1 MVGKPSLLL
10 ALAGTAAL
18 LIAAHAAAVAEGPPP
33 PTRMGVSIKQSVEE
47 RDKAAAR
54 RNRALDLREQ
64 AARAAEARLKADM
77 EASEPPAGRTNAK
90 AEPQEDQFDALARIY
105 QAMKPVKAAKVFEQ
119 LELEVQ
125 MKVAQKMRDRS
136 TAMILAAMTPEAAA
150 RLSMALARRGAA
162 AAPAAGSPAG
172 PKSAS
177 AVRKPGP
184 ETATR

>member
-1 MVGKPSLLL
+1 MFGQPSLLL

-18 LIAAHAAAVAEGPPP
+18 SMVAHAAAVAEAPAP

-47 RDKAAAR
+47 RDRAAAR

-77 EASEPPAGRTNAK
+77 EASGPPAARTSAK
-90 AEPQEDQFDALARIY
+90 ADPQEDQFDALARIY

-136 TAMILAAMTPEAAA
+136 TAMILAAMSPEAAA
-150 RLSMALARRGAA
+150 RLSMALARRGPPPASGKV
-162 AAPAAGSPAG
+162 APAVAA
-172 PKSAS
+172 
-177 AVRKPGP
+177 R
-184 ETATR
+184 